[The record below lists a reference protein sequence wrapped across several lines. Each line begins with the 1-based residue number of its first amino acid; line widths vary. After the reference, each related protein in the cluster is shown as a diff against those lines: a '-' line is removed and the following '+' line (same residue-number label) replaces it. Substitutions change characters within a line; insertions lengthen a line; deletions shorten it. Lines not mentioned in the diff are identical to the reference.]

1 MELELTQLKTDL
13 IEQQEK
19 NAENIQKYTEI
30 NKKYTHCEQHY
41 DKELEIIKVCVEKK
55 NSELRD
61 AQSRMALQAQEVSLL
76 YFKIYRY
83 KFIYIY
89 MCISLCS
96 WIICSKRIV
105 S

>member
-55 NSELRD
+55 IQSSEMLNPGWPCR
-61 AQSRMALQAQEVSLL
+61 R
-76 YFKIYRY
+76 
-83 KFIYIY
+83 
-89 MCISLCS
+89 
-96 WIICSKRIV
+96 KR
-105 S
+105 